1 MKTIAELKEKYTTY
15 SIKDVLAALSNDFE
29 GRVAFSSSM
38 GAEDQVITHLI
49 AEGAISVRLFTIDT
63 GRMFEET
70 YEVIEKTRLRYKVPM
85 EIYFPDYRRVEPMI
99 KERGVNLFY
108 QNIENRKLCCFNRKI
123 EPLQRALQ
131 HTSIWITGLRA
142 EQSVNRAAME
152 LFEWDEVYQVIKV
165 NPLLY
170 WTLQEVW
177 DFIKLH
183 HIPYNALHD
192 KLFPSIGCEP
202 CTIAVKEGED
212 IRSGRWWWEQGKKEC
227 GLHGK

>member
-15 SIKDVLAALSNDFE
+15 SIKDLLAALSNDFE